1 MAVTATNQVTKAK
14 LVFQVENEEGE
25 MRQTSPALFRILFR
39 VWAMMRCMRG

>member
-14 LVFQVENEEGE
+14 LVFQVENEEGA
-25 MRQTSPALFRILFR
+25 RRAALFRILFR